1 MGKAGGPIA
10 PRCLRRS
17 EGGSVDRETTTC
29 ASQSGS
35 RRRARLVGGQTSP
48 PGAAG
53 KTGPCPWARERVGDP
68 GGRPSS
74 GDVGPWV
81 LLHRGSVRG
90 RDFRSR
96 GWGRRNPR
104 KGEPSPNGLIAI
116 AALAG
121 RAQQGFMHLPGN
133 APVLIEGPAA
143 EFQLQHLPSFAVDHR
158 REGGR
163 GYGGKAQA
171 RFLPGVA
178 RKSGEAEQA

>member
-1 MGKAGGPIA
+1 MLAAIRGGIGRSGDDHVRQPIGLGTAGA
-10 PRCLRRS
+10 
-17 EGGSVDRETTTC
+17 T
-29 ASQSGS
+29 
-35 RRRARLVGGQTSP
+35 RRRPDLASWGGRKKPGPVPGLV
-48 PGAAG
+48 
-53 KTGPCPWARERVGDP
+53 ERVGDP
-68 GGRPSS
+68 GGPPSS

-96 GWGRRNPR
+96 GWGRRNPS

-121 RAQQGFMHLPGN
+121 RAQQGCMHLPGN